1 MNPDHLHRHCGLGD
15 ARGAPRMV
23 PMVGCF
29 HLLSGESLP
38 ESRTLEFQSPGF
50 GSRFL
55 LRGTKV
61 ISLSTNFDALLHLWV
76 SRLPRCHHS
85 GKEHCVTTRI
95 RLQILTSNRVIFLPI
110 MIFTLPLPSA
120 ATKHFPTDLTRVLQ
134 WIAFYAF
141 IVVLSVPWILCIY
154 QHLTSKLGRKKKM
167 KQILTEETAPKVVV
181 VMPGKQKS
189 PDSTSPSLTLSSLQR
204 RCRRP
209 HYRHQLRG

>member
-1 MNPDHLHRHCGLGD
+1 MT
-15 ARGAPRMV
+15 A
-23 PMVGCF
+23 
-29 HLLSGESLP
+29 
-38 ESRTLEFQSPGF
+38 
-50 GSRFL
+50 
-55 LRGTKV
+55 
-61 ISLSTNFDALLHLWV
+61 
-76 SRLPRCHHS
+76 
-85 GKEHCVTTRI
+85 RI

-189 PDSTSPSLTLSSLQR
+189 PDDTSPSLTLSSLQR